1 MTSVRQSAA
10 IWITAVLVVVG
21 LIAFMVAYEIARRE
35 AADFLEGQ
43 LRQIALNVGEGSRAA
58 GMPAGLR
65 DPEDEFVIETWGPA
79 GDRPDQSETRT
90 NIPRLL
96 HPGFATIHA
105 AGDDWRVYRIDS
117 PRRSVQV
124 AQRMSVQTE
133 MAEAAALEAGLPVL
147 IAIPLAWLAIGWA
160 LARVFGRL
168 LLVERQIA
176 ARGVESIDPI
186 PVGDVP
192 AEVLPLVQAMNDL
205 IGRIR
210 MAVEHQR
217 RFVADAAHELRTPL
231 AALQIQI
238 DNLAAAEFSSRDRS
252 LGEIRAGIRRTARLA
267 DQLLRMARLEED
279 QPSTQESVDLT
290 AVVTQCVA
298 DFVPIAV
305 AKGVDLGMVASDRVT
320 VTGTVNDL
328 KMLFGNLIENA
339 IRYTPGGGTIDVSI
353 HRAGLF
359 TAIEIADTGCGIA
372 EENMPRVFNRF
383 FRAAS
388 DDSDGSG
395 LGLSIVAA
403 VAKHHGFR
411 VVLQNRDDRRGLRA
425 QILIDHPENAPLIP
439 G

>member
-1 MTSVRQSAA
+1 MTSVRRSAV
-10 IWITAVLVVVG
+10 IWITAVLAVVG

-65 DPEDEFVIETWGPA
+65 DPEDEFVIETWGPG

-160 LARVFGRL
+160 LSRVFGRL

-252 LGEIRAGIRRTARLA
+252 LGEIRAGIRRTARLV

-279 QPSTQESVDLT
+279 QHSTQEGVDLT
-290 AVVTQCVA
+290 AVVIQCAA
-298 DFVPIAV
+298 DFVPIEQPRGWTSGCWPAT
-305 AKGVDLGMVASDRVT
+305 GSRSRV
-320 VTGTVNDL
+320 
-328 KMLFGNLIENA
+328 
-339 IRYTPGGGTIDVSI
+339 R
-353 HRAGLF
+353 
-359 TAIEIADTGCGIA
+359 
-372 EENMPRVFNRF
+372 
-383 FRAAS
+383 
-388 DDSDGSG
+388 
-395 LGLSIVAA
+395 
-403 VAKHHGFR
+403 
-411 VVLQNRDDRRGLRA
+411 
-425 QILIDHPENAPLIP
+425 
-439 G
+439 

>member
-1 MTSVRQSAA
+1 
-10 IWITAVLVVVG
+10 
-21 LIAFMVAYEIARRE
+21 
-35 AADFLEGQ
+35 
-43 LRQIALNVGEGSRAA
+43 
-58 GMPAGLR
+58 
-65 DPEDEFVIETWGPA
+65 
-79 GDRPDQSETRT
+79 
-90 NIPRLL
+90 
-96 HPGFATIHA
+96 
-105 AGDDWRVYRIDS
+105 
-117 PRRSVQV
+117 
-124 AQRMSVQTE
+124 

-238 DNLAAAEFSSRDRS
+238 DNLAVAEFSSRDRS
-252 LGEIRAGIRRTARLA
+252 LGEIRAGIRRTARLV

-279 QPSTQESVDLT
+279 QHSTQEGVDLT

-298 DFVPIAV
+298 DFVPIAA
-305 AKGVDLGMVASDRVT
+305 AKGVDLGMLASDRVT

-359 TAIEIADTGCGIA
+359 SAIEIADTGCGIA

-411 VVLQNRDDRRGLRA
+411 VVLKNRDDRRGLRA

-439 G
+439 S